1 MYFTQPSK
9 SQQAVTYSGTH
20 RKLCS
25 NQKSPSWQLGSEG
38 RFLFSSHDTWRRPCL
53 SASLGILVLRTQW
66 PALVLT
72 PACRL
77 PPAVCTGKL
86 TLEEQG
92 PHCTFPHRPPCYCSS
107 SSSLP
112 LTFPAICSLVS
123 PQSFSLQ
130 PIFLLFPILI
140 FDPAV
145 ASRRKL
151 LHPTLSPERDLV
163 PWITSSCWCFLHISE
178 ECSPKGSC
186 WASLGLLYPQVHF
199 WYTS

>member
-1 MYFTQPSK
+1 MDLLSSEGESYLRMYFTQPCK

-77 PPAVCTGKL
+77 PSA
-86 TLEEQG
+86 QG
-92 PHCTFPHRPPCYCSS
+92 NWFWKSKGPTALSPTVHLAIAPL
-107 SSSLP
+107 LP
-112 LTFPAICSLVS
+112 LFRSHFLRYVLWSLLRDS
-123 PQSFSLQ
+123 LYNPFSFS
-130 PIFLLFPILI
+130 FLSSFLIL
-140 FDPAV
+140 
-145 ASRRKL
+145 L
-151 LHPTLSPERDLV
+151 
-163 PWITSSCWCFLHISE
+163 
-178 ECSPKGSC
+178 
-186 WASLGLLYPQVHF
+186 
-199 WYTS
+199 